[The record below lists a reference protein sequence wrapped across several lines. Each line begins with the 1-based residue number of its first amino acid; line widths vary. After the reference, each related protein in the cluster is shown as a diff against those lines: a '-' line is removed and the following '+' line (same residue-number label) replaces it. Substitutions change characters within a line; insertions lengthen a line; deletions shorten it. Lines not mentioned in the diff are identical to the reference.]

1 MNMLLVILNCIGLF
15 AVGLCFLFWMPVWG
29 KLLVTMFSAIMGEQF
44 MAKKKGID
52 SGSKLINPNE
62 LEELQ

>member
-1 MNMLLVILNCIGLF
+1 MNMLLVILNSIGLF

-29 KLLVTMFSAIMGEQF
+29 NLLISLFSAVVGEQ
-44 MAKKKGID
+44 ALSKRQGID